1 MTEPDDAETALL
13 IVSLALSPDVPLLS
27 SFPSLATK
35 TLGAELIPVAP
46 VLTVTLSPITTLEFV
61 IVTIPVVIVL
71 LSPSMVTDARPT
83 VKSPTI
89 LALPSTYSA
98 VFPTPPIVVVL

>member
-1 MTEPDDAETALL
+1 MIPD
-13 IVSLALSPDVPLLS
+13 
-27 SFPSLATK
+27 
-35 TLGAELIPVAP
+35 AP
-46 VLTVTLSPITTLEFV
+46 VLIVTLSPITTLEFV

-98 VFPTPPIVVVL
+98 VFPTPPIVVVPDVPTIVAIPLVIFRPLLSI

>member
-1 MTEPDDAETALL
+1 M
-13 IVSLALSPDVPLLS
+13 
-27 SFPSLATK
+27 
-35 TLGAELIPVAP
+35 
-46 VLTVTLSPITTLEFV
+46 
-61 IVTIPVVIVL
+61 VTIPVVIVL

-98 VFPTPPIVVVL
+98 VFPTPPIVVVPDVPTIVAIPLVIFRPLLSIWIPCCAVIIPIASICFTS